1 MYVMPAA
8 ATPQQL
14 DAVFP
19 RSMATWHRRIN
30 TCVVGGAVVRI
41 HTQSACAAAGGQFT
55 AGGDW
60 MVHAWLWQTDSGL
73 FNLDGFRDSPLDRM
87 PGMRMGGSVHAPGG
101 APFVMRE
108 GPLQMR
114 VIPLSGKAPTWAEIS
129 KVYGMLSRAEA
140 ATMRYRDLKV
150 AEAAGYYTFPV
161 LYVDTQG
168 YHYIN
173 PRYLPPRAAFNAAT
187 PPILVYNRLGGRMVL
202 SGVMYYLGKSA
213 TPEQMAAIFPASIAS
228 WHQHINICA
237 DMQGAVPIFDQ
248 ATCEAKGYSF
258 EPSIGWMVHAWLFQP
273 DSTGV
278 FAMDR

>member
-1 MYVMPAA
+1 
-8 ATPQQL
+8 
-14 DAVFP
+14 
-19 RSMATWHRRIN
+19 
-30 TCVVGGAVVRI
+30 
-41 HTQSACAAAGGQFT
+41 
-55 AGGDW
+55 
-60 MVHAWLWQTDSGL
+60 
-73 FNLDGFRDSPLDRM
+73 
-87 PGMRMGGSVHAPGG
+87 
-101 APFVMRE
+101 
-108 GPLQMR
+108 
-114 VIPLSGKAPTWAEIS
+114 
-129 KVYGMLSRAEA
+129 MLSRAEA

-150 AEAAGYYTFPV
+150 AEAAGYYTFPL

-173 PRYLPPRAAFNAAT
+173 PRYLPPRAAFNVAT
-187 PPILVYNRLGGRMVL
+187 PPILVYNRVGGRMVL
-202 SGVMYYLGKSA
+202 SGVMYYLGSSA

-237 DMQGAVPIFDQ
+237 NMQGAVPIFDR